1 MRDRK
6 AGDRG
11 YQRERVRAEGRR
23 RGGGGGRECGK
34 KSRRGGGLSADR
46 RGWVSLTASVSQVA
60 APKGSTEDEKCL
72 DRLHSLAP
80 LGSPLCC
87 TLPPSPGLCVKQPA
101 V

>member
-34 KSRRGGGLSADR
+34 KSRQGGGSECRQERLGELDCLS
-46 RGWVSLTASVSQVA
+46 V
-60 APKGSTEDEKCL
+60 
-72 DRLHSLAP
+72 
-80 LGSPLCC
+80 
-87 TLPPSPGLCVKQPA
+87 PGRCPQRVD
-101 V
+101 